1 MSQRVATLDFHVTA
15 ACTQDCAYC
24 WGPPR
29 HMPVSVD
36 TQAALAVIDRVRAFG
51 VRRIVFTGG
60 DPLLRRDIV
69 RLIRHAR
76 AQGLEVAVST
86 TGDQLTGSFLA
97 GTAGCIDLISLPLD
111 GSDETINALTKRP
124 GHFAAIMNALDLLRG
139 YPDIDVKLCTA
150 VTQRNIEDVV
160 NIAALADRWAKTA
173 ANRVF
178 YNLFQVF
185 PRSWE
190 PRIWDDLLVSDEAW
204 AAMAQTVEARHFSI
218 RINFLSTKVLDRLYV
233 LIFPDGGLYV
243 PSGPQY
249 HYLEPF
255 LEIED
260 LDTILS
266 ASDFDSIK
274 HLRHSKAWGKD
285 CVVRGELSLP
295 QITTEE

>member
-1 MSQRVATLDFHVTA
+1 MAERRAAKVATIDFHVTS
-15 ACTQDCAYC
+15 ACTQDCVYC

-29 HMPVSVD
+29 TMPAALD
-36 TQAALAVIDRVRAFG
+36 TQTALAVIDHVRAFG

-86 TGDQLTGSFLA
+86 TGDRLTGDFLA
-97 GTAGCIDLISLPLD
+97 ATAGCIDLISLPLD
-111 GSDETINALTKRP
+111 GSCEAINARTKRP
-124 GHFAAIMNALDLLRG
+124 GHFAAIMAALELLRN
-139 YPDIDVKLCTA
+139 YPEIDVKVCTA
-150 VTQRNIEDVV
+150 VTQWNIADVV
-160 NIAALADRWAKTA
+160 NIAALVDRWARTA
-173 ANRVF
+173 PNQVF

-190 PRIWDDLLVSDEAW
+190 PRPWDHLLVSDEAW
-204 AAMAQTVEARHFSI
+204 AAMVREVEARRFRI
-218 RINFLSTKVLDRLYV
+218 RINFLSTQVLDCLYV

-243 PSGPQY
+243 PSGPEY
-249 HYLEPF
+249 HYFGPF

-260 LDTILS
+260 LDAILR

-274 HLRHSKAWGKD
+274 HLRHSEAWGKD
-285 CVVRGELSLP
+285 RIPNQEG
-295 QITTEE
+295 I